1 MMLIQTIPAKKMSRD
16 NLFSAFILF
25 TLPNLNNKYPMSIFN
40 NAHNTFMMGEESPLP
55 GGAANGVGNGLP
67 EIPFTKC
74 GTALARNIPAKKA
87 AM

>member
-1 MMLIQTIPAKKMSRD
+1 MLIQTIPAKKMSRD

-25 TLPNLNNKYPMSIFN
+25 TLPNLNSKYPISIFN
-40 NAHNTFMMGEESPLP
+40 NAHSTFVTGEESPLP
-55 GGAANGVGNGLP
+55 GGSAKGVGKALP

>member
-1 MMLIQTIPAKKMSRD
+1 MLIQTMPAKKMSRD
-16 NLFSAFILF
+16 NLFLAFILF
-25 TLPNLNNKYPMSIFN
+25 TLPDLNSKYPMSKFN
-40 NAHNTFMMGEESPLP
+40 NAHKTFVRGEERPLP
-55 GGAANGVGNGLP
+55 GGSANGVGKGLP

>member
-1 MMLIQTIPAKKMSRD
+1 MMLIQTMPAKKMSRD

-25 TLPNLNNKYPMSIFN
+25 TLPNLNRKYPMSKFN
-40 NAHNTFMMGEESPLP
+40 SAHNTFVRGEESPLP
-55 GGAANGVGNGLP
+55 GGSAKGVGKELP

-74 GTALARNIPAKKA
+74 GTALAKNIPAKKA